1 MRPQYKQ
8 LSDAAEQVGLEAIL
22 ALLHAQREDTVAIRE
37 ALTSHAESEA
47 KALQRTIASLTESAF
62 PDGDTLGHRE
72 YHLAMMEAAKNRA
85 EFWRKLLFEL
95 TKWGLLGFLGWLVAD
110 LLKAHLR

>member
-1 MRPQYKQ
+1 MTAQYEQ
-8 LSDAAEQVGLEAIL
+8 LEAAAFSGSLEAIL

-37 ALTSHAESEA
+37 ALTNHAESEA
-47 KALQRTIASLTESAF
+47 KALQEAINSLTESAF
-62 PDGDTLGHRE
+62 PDGDALGHRE

-95 TKWGLLGFLGWLVAD
+95 TKWGLLGFLGWLITD
-110 LLKAHLR
+110 LVKAHLK